1 MKIEFTNR
9 NIKAFIDYRKNFD
22 LLLQVSSLE
31 PSIDGAVIKSD
42 GQLSIETANELFKK
56 YVIQQTN
63 FSEEEYQKS
72 FEPIKKIS
80 SYDFMMDPYLKKIHL
95 SELRQGDFSIEH
107 PMYQENEFAIL
118 NESTQRQDLSRSYK
132 IGIFD
137 GPAYTYVLK
146 ENDQVWMSIN
156 PMEMATA
163 ASAITHASGRV
174 LVLGG
179 GLAYVPYMISLK
191 DEVSSI
197 TIVEKNDDVCRLI
210 SDHILPQ
217 FPNKKIT
224 IVHADAYEY
233 LDAAAADA
241 FDFIYVD
248 TWIDNVEGFREYQK
262 FLAYEEKFKCARFD
276 YWLEPSILDDVVI
289 MIYQYFSAKLGNE
302 SSMQYYAALFP
313 DFWSYFEKDETALK
327 RPDAF
332 NYYLTRNY
340 AKKLLKELTRS

>member
-9 NIKAFIDYRKNFD
+9 NIRAFIDYRKNFD
-22 LLLQVSSLE
+22 LILQVSNLE
-31 PSIDGAVIKSD
+31 PSLDGARIQSNER
-42 GQLSIETANELFKK
+42 LSIEMANELFKK
-56 YVIQQTN
+56 YVIEETG
-63 FSEEEYQKS
+63 FSDEEYRKS
-72 FEPIKKIS
+72 FEPVKKIS
-80 SYDFMMDPYLKKIHL
+80 AYDFMMDPYLKNIHL
-95 SELRQGDFSIEH
+95 PELRQGNFSIEH

-118 NESTQRQDLSRSYK
+118 NESTQRKDLSRSYK

-163 ASAITHASGRV
+163 ASAIAHATGKV
-174 LVLGG
+174 LILGG

-197 TIVEKNDDVCRLI
+197 TIVEKNEDVFRLI

-217 FPNKKIT
+217 FPNKKVT
-224 IVHADAYEY
+224 IVNADAYEY

-241 FDFIYVD
+241 FDFIYID
-248 TWIDNVEGFREYQK
+248 TWIDNVEGFHEYK
-262 FLAYEEKFKCARFD
+262 RFLPYEEKFKCARFD
-276 YWLEPSILDDVVI
+276 YWLEQSIFDDVIV

-302 SSMQYYAALFP
+302 SSMQYYSMLFP
-313 DFWSYFEKDETALK
+313 DFWNYFEKDDTVIK
-327 RPDAF
+327 RPDEF
-332 NYYLTRNY
+332 SYYLTSSY
-340 AKKLLKELTRS
+340 AKNVLKELT